1 DWESANEGGS
11 ERGRQRDVEPD
22 TERWPDDQP
31 NLDCCRTLSGS
42 GSLRCASSASLRAQP
57 ALHIPLDNSRPG
69 TCRREGASR
78 SADTAQHRQ
87 SLSSCSSRTSG
98 CASGGAGGGAGA
110 RLSAMVPD
118 VAMAPNAN
126 THLLTARDYFRHA
139 PPWGQLIPRW
149 SSDRKCDCRTTGLGF
164 NSQVGE
170 SKRFSG
176 MSCLRSRA
184 DEDELRAAIEL
195 SVIRAYSSSRAPAG
209 AAPLLL
215 GGSQLQHP
223 QQHPQQHSQQHPQ
236 QHAQHPSILPPTHR
250 QRSPA
255 TLPHT
260 RGERGG
266 RAQLAPTHHN
276 PVRSRASASPQ
287 RTADLQPPHHAQHEW
302 LQVRLPDK
310 ESRVRFPGRANRSLV
325 LCPVYGNRLTPYYM
339 GLVTQMVTSNVELNK
354 SYYDAKLQI
363 LVRSVIVVL
372 SVIGKNPVILC
383 PTQSITGFFSVS
395 VVARSLE
402 MCPVYGNRLTPYCMG
417 LITQMVK
424 NGCTLYSGITCL
436 GPQFVLRL
444 LATVAQLIAP
454 QSPSPTTVHGLKCD
468 CRTRVLGF
476 DSRVKQ
482 NITDRISD
490 FRKFLSNSTEL
501 YPVYINDNR
510 LTPYYMGLITQ
521 TVKSGCTLY
530 SGITCRNVH
539 FCLPLRG

>member
-1 DWESANEGGS
+1 MSLPDACADLLLAEMDSDRERETEDWESANEGGS
-11 ERGRQRDVEPD
+11 ERGRPRDVEPD

-98 CASGGAGGGAGA
+98 CASGGAAGGAGA

-139 PPWGQLIPRW
+139 PPWEYSGGGVLQLDLGDGATHTPRPG
-149 SSDRKCDCRTTGLGF
+149 SRAARAGAAHARHSR
-164 NSQVGE
+164 E
-170 SKRFSG
+170 HAPG

-223 QQHPQQHSQQHPQ
+223 QQHSQQHPQQHPQ

-260 RGERGG
+260 RGERAG

-276 PVRSRASASPQ
+276 Q
-287 RTADLQPPHHAQHEW
+287 
-302 LQVRLPDK
+302 
-310 ESRVRFPGRANRSLV
+310 
-325 LCPVYGNRLTPYYM
+325 Y
-339 GLVTQMVTSNVELNK
+339 
-354 SYYDAKLQI
+354 
-363 LVRSVIVVL
+363 
-372 SVIGKNPVILC
+372 
-383 PTQSITGFFSVS
+383 
-395 VVARSLE
+395 
-402 MCPVYGNRLTPYCMG
+402 
-417 LITQMVK
+417 
-424 NGCTLYSGITCL
+424 
-436 GPQFVLRL
+436 
-444 LATVAQLIAP
+444 
-454 QSPSPTTVHGLKCD
+454 
-468 CRTRVLGF
+468 
-476 DSRVKQ
+476 
-482 NITDRISD
+482 IS
-490 FRKFLSNSTEL
+490 E
-501 YPVYINDNR
+501 
-510 LTPYYMGLITQ
+510 
-521 TVKSGCTLY
+521 
-530 SGITCRNVH
+530 
-539 FCLPLRG
+539 